1 MLAGFLGE
9 FYVPIMAYGAVTSFV
24 FGSVASGGNNINLVD
39 VKRSCF
45 FGSLSVF
52 CIYSC
57 LEGFVGG
64 VSFAICGCISN
75 GGVFIYNLDEDE
87 LSAAGADDTSQ
98 SGFLIFVASGNFAN
112 YLVDTGLANSVG
124 FTVFIHSRVSYVG
137 ILVTFFI
144 LIEVIDCRDVYD
156 NFSGDAILGVLV
168 NLLTYGSAGSFLVA
182 RIVFNLYNAFDN
194 ALVVDAVFVVLEVV
208 VFVLAHVCIGKL
220 EESCGRS
227 IGHFVSAVGNEIPIF
242 ISVLDAIAVCIVV
255 NKSVGSLVTGCC
267 ISSIHFVYNAFNLFF
282 FCRNELGRTGN
293 YYNVLAF
300 CAVVSYVT
308 GFGAGCSLFVNL
320 KLVCG
325 FLEKCYD
332 LFKSFGGNFGIFFNR
347 RCGVRNNYIYE
358 DELVALFAYDAC
370 KSLAVGAADVFFI
383 GGADFKL
390 YILANF
396 VVVVAIAGYP
406 FPAAKRVVFDGDGF
420 GNGVFN
426 AFICTLVGYGACF
439 LAGRI
444 AFYGG
449 YSEVGERNLLCIE
462 LGFIG
467 LAAGSAVRGEGKN
480 VVVSSGS
487 VLIVDFCLI
496 LYGMTGLF
504 KYYGAEFA
512 ALVADEVFLAV
523 FGAGR
528 FYDVEMILF
537 NTCKGFLIY
546 GSYPSFKFFN
556 RIIFGHIDAFI
567 CGSDMLNPYLYGN
580 EVVAYVA
587 EEVSNYTVIFAG
599 RFGFGIDLY
608 GAVFALVGLGSFVV
622 SCGIE
627 NYRIFNSTNAFGR
640 ELLAVEG
647 MTNSGKYDIREGNF
661 LSALYAFGI
670 PYFERYGEVY
680 GSLISAVNCRNYI
693 LAGVCGVD
701 SAVCIEE
708 CRKLLG
714 YIVAA
719 YGAGADCKTLF
730 GSGRSLGNDLSFA

>member
-1 MLAGFLGE
+1 M
-9 FYVPIMAYGAVTSFV
+9 
-24 FGSVASGGNNINLVD
+24 
-39 VKRSCF
+39 
-45 FGSLSVF
+45 
-52 CIYSC
+52 
-57 LEGFVGG
+57 
-64 VSFAICGCISN
+64 
-75 GGVFIYNLDEDE
+75 FIYNLDEDE

-137 ILVTFFI
+137 ILVTFSI

-156 NFSGDAILGVLV
+156 NFSGDAILGVFV

-194 ALVVDAVFVVLEVV
+194 ALEVDAVFIVLEVA
-208 VFVLAHVCIGKL
+208 VFILAHVCILKL

-242 ISVLDAIAVCIVV
+242 ICVFDAIVVFIVV
-255 NKSVGSLVTGCC
+255 NKSVGSLVIGCC
-267 ISSIHFVYNAFNLFF
+267 ISSINFVYNAFNLFF

-308 GFGAGCSLFVNL
+308 VFVAGCSLFVNL
-320 KLVCG
+320 TLVCG

-332 LFKSFGGNFGIFFNR
+332 IFKAFGGNFGIFFNL

-358 DELVALFAYDAC
+358 DELVTLFAYDAS

-390 YILANF
+390 YIFANF
-396 VVVVAIAGYP
+396 VVVVACAGYP

-426 AFICTLVGYGACF
+426 AFVCTLVGYGAFF

-449 YSEVGERNLLCIE
+449 HSEVGERNLLCIE

-480 VVVSSGS
+480 VVLRIGS

-512 ALVADEVFLAV
+512 ALVADEVFFAV

-537 NTCKGFLIY
+537 NTCKVFTY
-546 GSYPSFKFFN
+546 CSCPSIKLCN
-556 RIIFGHIDAFI
+556 RFIFGYIDAFVF
-567 CGSDMLNPYLYGN
+567 GSDMLNPYLYGN

-587 EEVSNYTVIFAG
+587 EEVSFYTLIFAG

-608 GAVFALVGLGSFVV
+608 GAVFALVGLGSLVV

-627 NYRIFNSTNAFGR
+627 NYRICTSTNAFGR

-647 MTNSGKYDIREGNF
+647 MTNSGKCDTLEGNC

-670 PYFERYGEVY
+670 PYIERYGEVY

-693 LAGVCGVD
+693 LAGVCRVD

-719 YGAGADCKTLF
+719 YGAGADRKTLF
-730 GSGRSLGNDLSFA
+730 GSGRSLGNNLSFT